1 MWKLQSREAAQL
13 VNNGGGAWRG
23 LQLNLTDSETLNL
36 LIDFWLRWVFIAPA
50 GLSLQGLLLPWYTGS
65 EEHGLQ

>member
-1 MWKLQSREAAQL
+1 MRKLQSREAVQL

-36 LIDFWLRWVFIAPA
+36 LIYLWLHWVFIAPH
-50 GLSLQGLLLPWYTGS
+50 GLLIAGASLAVV
-65 EEHGLQ
+65 HRL

>member
-1 MWKLQSREAAQL
+1 MRKLQSREAAQL

-36 LIDFWLRWVFIAPA
+36 LIYFWLRWVVIAPH
-50 GLSLQGLLLPWYTGS
+50 GLLIAGASLAVV
-65 EEHGLQ
+65 HRL